1 MEVSMSKLLKHTET
15 RVVGVS
21 YRNEDGSSRQE
32 IISNLV
38 EGEHVSLEY
47 YEYENEPAYAVIDML
62 GNQIGNL
69 SKELAS
75 VIYNKYNGCYFDAF
89 VLRITGGDNTKYL
102 GCVIDI
108 SIYDEIPEFMA
119 GTTNDNTV
127 VESSSTPTSDS
138 TITPITNKQ
147 PTRNLPSKKLCKF
160 YSILYITCGSILF
173 LMGLL
178 LLIITLLGGCVAII
192 FSILGIRSGI
202 KYRKLYKNYPQ
213 S

>member
-1 MEVSMSKLLKHTET
+1 MSKLLKHTET

-69 SKELAS
+69 SRELAS
-75 VIYNKYNGCYFDAF
+75 VIYNKYDGCYFDAF
-89 VLRITGGDNTKYL
+89 VLRITGGDNTRYL

-119 GTTNDNTV
+119 DTTNDNTV
-127 VESSSTPTSDS
+127 VESASTPTPDS
-138 TITPITNKQ
+138 TVTPITNKQ
-147 PTRNLPSKKLCKF
+147 PARYLPSKKLCKF
-160 YSILYITCGSILF
+160 YSVIFTIIGVIMFVMALLLMIPAISSGIPLMVAAIFSLF
-173 LMGLL
+173 LGS
-178 LLIITLLGGCVAII
+178 
-192 FSILGIRSGI
+192 FY
-202 KYRKLYKNYPQ
+202 KRKYKNYPEN
-213 S
+213 

>member
-1 MEVSMSKLLKHTET
+1 MSKLLKHTEA

-21 YRNEDGSSRQE
+21 FRNEDGSSRQE
-32 IISNLV
+32 IISNLY
-38 EGEHVSLEY
+38 EGENVSLEY

-75 VIYNKYNGCYFDAF
+75 VIYNKYDGCYFDAF
-89 VLRITGGDNTKYL
+89 VLRITGGDNTRYL

-119 GTTNDNTV
+119 DTTNDNTV
-127 VESSSTPTSDS
+127 VESASTPTPDS
-138 TITPITNKQ
+138 TVTPITNKQ
-147 PTRNLPSKKLCKF
+147 PARYLPSKKLCKF
-160 YSILYITCGSILF
+160 YSVTFTVLGVVLLI
-173 LMGLL
+173 MGLL
-178 LLIITLLGGCVAII
+178 LLIVTLLGGCVTII
-192 FSILGIRSGI
+192 FSILAIRSGI
-202 KYRKLYKNYPQ
+202 KYKKLYKNYPK